1 MTLDPTSVLTLLVEN
16 QAFLK
21 TLLSL
26 QVNTLSE
33 QTGESRDEIN
43 KKVNAA
49 IEENMRSTWKGF
61 YESFPEARIL
71 TSEKD

>member
-16 QAFLK
+16 QALLK
-21 TLLSL
+21 TLISL

-49 IEENMRSTWKGF
+49 IEENMQSTWKGF
-61 YESFPEARIL
+61 YESFPDARIL